1 MQQIINFIIRY
12 KITLLYI
19 LLMTIALSFTIQS
32 HSYHRS
38 KFFNSANQI
47 SGSVY
52 NMSSNASSY
61 FDLREQNK
69 RLVQENRNLRTLL
82 FNKKEEDSIKI
93 DTSNIDYFI
102 TSAKII
108 KNSYASPRNYL
119 TINKGKSDGIEQD
132 MGVITDKG
140 ILGIVDYTSSN
151 YGKVQSILNTIS
163 NINAKIKNTNYFGSL
178 VWDTKRYDVVQLVD
192 IPRSVPLHV
201 GDTITTGAMSSIFP
215 ENIPIGVIKNYALNV
230 SQTQYNIDVQLF
242 NDMANV
248 KNIYIVN
255 NINRPEIQEL
265 ESKIENVP

>member
-1 MQQIINFIIRY
+1 
-12 KITLLYI
+12 
-19 LLMTIALSFTIQS
+19 MTIALIFTIQS

-47 SGSVY
+47 SGSIY
-52 NMSSNASSY
+52 NMYSNASSY
-61 FDLREQNK
+61 FDLTEQNK
-69 RLVQENRNLRTLL
+69 NLVEENRKLRSIL
-82 FNKKEEDSIKI
+82 FNKEEETSIEM
-93 DTSNIDYFI
+93 DTANLNYTV

-119 TINKGKSDGIEQD
+119 TINKGKNNGIEQD

-215 ENIPIGVIKNYALNV
+215 ENIPIGVIKNYDLNV
-230 SQTQYNIDVQLF
+230 SQTLYNIDVQLF
-242 NDMANV
+242 NDMANI

>member
-1 MQQIINFIIRY
+1 
-12 KITLLYI
+12 
-19 LLMTIALSFTIQS
+19 MTIALSFTIQS
-32 HSYHRS
+32 HSYHSS

-47 SGSVY
+47 SGGIY
-52 NMSSNASSY
+52 NMSSNTSSY
-61 FDLREQNK
+61 FDLNEQNK
-69 RLVQENRNLRTLL
+69 SLVEENRKLRSIL
-82 FNKKEEDSIKI
+82 FNKEEETSIEM
-93 DTSNIDYFI
+93 DTANLNYIV
-102 TSAKII
+102 TSARII
-108 KNSYASPRNYL
+108 KNSYANPRNYL
-119 TINKGKSDGIEQD
+119 TINKGKNDGIEQD

-215 ENIPIGVIKNYALNV
+215 ENIPIGVIKNYGLNV

-242 NDMANV
+242 NDMANI